1 MKNGGLNMP
10 TKAQIENRRKLR
22 QFKKKYKISLEM
34 LMLIF
39 LIIFLGMTVYINI
52 ELGNF

>member
-1 MKNGGLNMP
+1 MP

-22 QFKKKYKISLEM
+22 QFKRKYRISLEM
-34 LMLIF
+34 LMIIF

-52 ELGNF
+52 EIGNF